1 MIISQH
7 SDTVL
12 TSDQD
17 NGQGP
22 WGGRN
27 QSPWGQKPTDETPE
41 AILRQAQDRFK
52 NTFGGGGNGRNRMP
66 GSPADMKRAIGFAI
80 VVAIGFWLS
89 TGFYRVQ
96 SSEDA
101 VLLTFGKWTDT
112 KTEAGLGYHLPWPVQ
127 AIQKVDVG
135 LDRRMTIGFRDDAA
149 SRSGGD
155 NSAVPFESQMLTGDE
170 NIININF
177 VVLWNVGDAGKYLF
191 KIRDPETTIKKVAES
206 AMREI
211 VGRTPIQKALTEA
224 RGEIETKTKELMQK
238 VLDEYQSG
246 VVVNSVQLLQVD
258 PPAPVVDAFDDV
270 QRARADRERLKN
282 EAETYTND
290 ILPKAR
296 GEAQKTVK
304 DAEGYKESI
313 ISKATGDADRFVSVY
328 NAYAKNK
335 DVTTK
340 RLYLETIESIMKN
353 SKKIIV
359 DSDKGAPVLPYLL
372 NQPPAQPAGK

>member
-1 MIISQH
+1 MFITRRNSN
-7 SDTVL
+7 VL

-27 QSPWGQKPTDETPE
+27 TGPWGQKSTPDEE
-41 AILRQAQDRFK
+41 VDALLRQAQDRFK
-52 NTFGGGGNGRNRMP
+52 NTFGGNPRR
-66 GSPADMKRAIGFAI
+66 PAQTPSDMKKVIGFA
-80 VVAIGFWLS
+80 VLVALGFWVS
-89 TGFYRVQ
+89 TGLYRVQ
-96 SSEDA
+96 PSEDA

-112 KTEAGLGYHLPWPVQ
+112 KTEAGLGYHLPWPIQDV
-127 AIQKVDVG
+127 QKVDVG
-135 LDRRMTIGFRDDAA
+135 LDRRMTIGFRDDTA
-149 SRSGGD
+149 SRSNAD

-177 VVLWNVGDAGKYLF
+177 VVLWNIGDAGKYLF

-206 AMREI
+206 AMRET

-224 RGEIETKTKELMQK
+224 RGEIEAKTKDLMQK

-246 VVVNSVQLLQVD
+246 VVINSVQLLQVD

-270 QRARADRERLKN
+270 QRARADRERMKN

-304 DAEGYKESI
+304 DAEAYKESI
-313 ISKATGDADRFVSVY
+313 ISKATGDADRFISVY

-335 DVTTK
+335 DVTTR
-340 RLYLETIESIMKN
+340 RLYLETIESILKG

-372 NQPPAQPAGK
+372 NPPAQQPAGK